1 MAAFTNYLRFP
12 VLKAFLVLSDESQ
25 IPQIFS
31 LYVSDPYKQTPK
43 LASAAQGGV
52 SKTALRNV

>member
-1 MAAFTNYLRFP
+1 MG
-12 VLKAFLVLSDESQ
+12 LSDESQ